1 MWEGERRLRLG
12 GVKQRSLLALLLLRA
27 GSVVPSDRLIEELWG
42 DDRPHDAASAVHQ
55 HVARLR
61 RLLEPHEVLETRWP
75 GYVLAIA
82 PEQLDL
88 FRFEQ
93 LGAEGRA
100 LLGEGRAEEAA
111 RRLRSALE
119 LWRGEPLADL
129 TGERFLTGELP
140 RLEET
145 RLEVLETRIDADLAA
160 GRDRELVGELRELV
174 RAAPFRERF
183 RAQLMTGLYRSG
195 RQADAL
201 DVYAD
206 ARRELVEG
214 LGLEPGPELQQLQKA
229 ILAHDAGL
237 QAPARPA
244 ARALGGRARA
254 AAVGLVLALAATV
267 AAAALLQG
275 RDESRAGLAAA
286 QTTGAVVAFDARSGA
301 LRRRIAAGRTPSSIA
316 VHRGAAWVVDADAQT
331 VLRLSV
337 ASRVVET
344 FSTGATPTD
353 VAADGGSVWVANGR
367 PLEDAQF
374 TGPVATAVAR
384 LETTTGT
391 KRADTRLPR
400 RGGALSNLV
409 ENHVAAHKGAVWAV
423 TPDFGI
429 VRIDAATGSIT
440 ARSRAV
446 RVAAV
451 AAGAAGVW
459 VLGVD
464 GDVARLDERTARPV
478 ARASVPATS
487 VGAIAVGTDAAW
499 VTSPSEG
506 TLWKVAAGSRPT
518 VGAIEL
524 ARGVSDIAVT
534 EDAVWVANPL
544 SGTVVRVGVES
555 AAVERTLD
563 LDGIPRSIAVDGETL
578 WVALVADPEASA
590 IAVSGIRPL
599 PASTCESVL
608 AGKEESDL
616 LIVSDLPL
624 QGGTRGTSTQM
635 AQAIAFVLR
644 ERGFRAARFKV
655 AYQSCDD
662 SVARTGLFDE
672 AKCAA
677 NARAYGRN
685 PDIVAVI
692 GTVNSPCAV
701 AAIPELNRAPGGPLA
716 MISPFNSFVGLTRA
730 GPGVDPSLPAALYPT
745 GRRNYVR
752 VYPTDDLQGAAL
764 ALVARDRGHRRVH
777 VLDDGDP
784 GYGALMATGFET
796 AAERLGLEVVG
807 RVSWDPRADSYSALA
822 RRIARSGAQAVFLGG
837 LLDTNA
843 GQVVRDLRARLG
855 PAVDILA
862 PDGLTPLGLLSR
874 RAGPSARGVYVSL
887 AGTVTERLPPAGADF
902 VRRFAKTQAGG
913 EVEPS
918 AVYAAEAT
926 GALLDAIGRSDGTRN
941 SVLEQLFATRAHPGL
956 LGTFGFDANG
966 DITESPVTIMRV
978 TRGGRSRTIGSTE
991 GGVVDR
997 IVRPSPSLVATES
1010 STG

>member
-88 FRFEQ
+88 FRFER
-93 LGAEGRA
+93 LGAEGRR
-100 LLGEGRAEEAA
+100 LLEEGRGEEAA
-111 RRLRSALE
+111 RILRSALE

-140 RLEET
+140 HLEEA
-145 RLEVLETRIDADLAA
+145 RLEVLEARIDADLAA

-183 RAQLMTGLYRSG
+183 RAQLMTALYRSG

-201 DVYAD
+201 EVYAD
-206 ARRELVEG
+206 ARRELVDG
-214 LGLEPGPELQQLQKA
+214 LGLEPGPELQRLQKA

-237 QAPARPA
+237 QARARPA
-244 ARALGGRARA
+244 APRAARPRPRGGRGARA
-254 AAVGLVLALAATV
+254 GTRGHGRGCRAAPG
-267 AAAALLQG
+267 
-275 RDESRAGLAAA
+275 
-286 QTTGAVVAFDARSGA
+286 
-301 LRRRIAAGRTPSSIA
+301 RRRVPCRPRRRADHGRGGGVRRAERRPSTADRGRPDPELDRRARGRRLGRRRRRPDGPPPVGGVARRRDVLHRRDAHRRRRRRRLGLGRQRRAARGCA
-316 VHRGAAWVVDADAQT
+316 VHRAGGDSRRPARADDRHQARRDAASPGAAA
-331 VLRLSV
+331 R
-337 ASRVVET
+337 SRI
-344 FSTGATPTD
+344 S
-353 VAADGGSVWVANGR
+353 SR
-367 PLEDAQF
+367 
-374 TGPVATAVAR
+374 
-384 LETTTGT
+384 TTW
-391 KRADTRLPR
+391 R
-400 RGGALSNLV
+400 RT
-409 ENHVAAHKGAVWAV
+409 EGAVWAV

-429 VRIDAATGSIT
+429 VRIDAATGTIT

-446 RVAAV
+446 RAAAV
-451 AAGAAGVW
+451 AAGPAGVW

-464 GDVARLDERTARPV
+464 GVVARLDERSARPV
-478 ARASVPATS
+478 ARARVPASS

-524 ARGVSDIAVT
+524 ARGVSDVAVA

-544 SGTVVRVGVES
+544 AGTVVRVGIES

-563 LDGIPRSIAVDGETL
+563 LDGIPRSIAVDGGTL

-599 PASTCESVL
+599 PASTCEGVL
-608 AGKEESDL
+608 AGKEDSDL
-616 LIVSDLPL
+616 LVVSDLPL
-624 QGGTRGTSTQM
+624 QGGTRGTTTQM
-635 AQAIAFVLR
+635 AQAIAFVMR

-701 AAIPELNRAPGGPLA
+701 AAVPELNRAPGGPLA

-730 GPGVDPSLPAALYPT
+730 RA
-745 GRRNYVR
+745 GRR
-752 VYPTDDLQGAAL
+752 PL
-764 ALVARDRGHRRVH
+764 A
-777 VLDDGDP
+777 
-784 GYGALMATGFET
+784 
-796 AAERLGLEVVG
+796 
-807 RVSWDPRADSYSALA
+807 A
-822 RRIARSGAQAVFLGG
+822 RRPLPDRPPE
-837 LLDTNA
+837 
-843 GQVVRDLRARLG
+843 LRAR
-855 PAVDILA
+855 V
-862 PDGLTPLGLLSR
+862 PDG
-874 RAGPSARGVYVSL
+874 
-887 AGTVTERLPPAGADF
+887 
-902 VRRFAKTQAGG
+902 
-913 EVEPS
+913 
-918 AVYAAEAT
+918 
-926 GALLDAIGRSDGTRN
+926 
-941 SVLEQLFATRAHPGL
+941 
-956 LGTFGFDANG
+956 
-966 DITESPVTIMRV
+966 
-978 TRGGRSRTIGSTE
+978 
-991 GGVVDR
+991 
-997 IVRPSPSLVATES
+997 
-1010 STG
+1010 

>member
-27 GSVVPSDRLIEELWG
+27 GSVVSTDRLIEELWG
-42 DDRPHDAASAVHQ
+42 DERPHDAASAVHQ

-61 RLLEPHEVLETRWP
+61 KLLEPHEVLETRWP

-88 FRFEQ
+88 SRFER
-93 LGAEGRA
+93 LGAEGRG
-100 LLGEGRAEEAA
+100 LLEEGRADDAA
-111 RRLRSALE
+111 RSLRSALE

-129 TGERFLTGELP
+129 TGERFLAGALP
-140 RLEET
+140 HLEEG
-145 RLEVLETRIDADLAA
+145 RLEVLEARIDADLAC
-160 GRDRELVGELRELV
+160 GRDGELVGELRELV
-174 RAAPFRERF
+174 RAAPLRERF
-183 RAQLMTGLYRSG
+183 RAQLMTALYRSG

-201 DVYAD
+201 EVYAD
-206 ARRELVEG
+206 ARRELVDG
-214 LGLEPGPELQQLQKA
+214 LGLEPGPELQRLQSA

-237 QAPARPA
+237 QARARSGAPAR
-244 ARALGGRARA
+244 RGRGRAA
-254 AAVGLVLALAATV
+254 IAGLVLALAAAG
-267 AAAALLQG
+267 AAAVLLRDG
-275 RDESRAGLAAA
+275 DESRADLAAA
-286 QTTGAVVAFDARSGA
+286 SAAGAVVALDARSGA

-331 VLRLSV
+331 ILRLSV

-344 FSTGATPTD
+344 LSTGATPTD
-353 VAADGGSVWVANGR
+353 VAAGAGSVWVANGR

-391 KRADTRLPR
+391 KRAETRLPR

-409 ENHVAAHKGAVWAV
+409 ENHVAAHGGAVWAV

-429 VRIDAATGSIT
+429 VRIDAATGTIT

-446 RVAAV
+446 RAAAV
-451 AAGAAGVW
+451 AAGPAGVW

-464 GDVARLDERTARPV
+464 GVVARLDERSARPV
-478 ARASVPATS
+478 ARARVPASS

-506 TLWKVAAGSRPT
+506 SLWKIGAGSRPT
-518 VGAIEL
+518 VGAIDL
-524 ARGVSDIAVT
+524 ARGVSDIAVA
-534 EDAVWVANPL
+534 EDAIWVANPL
-544 SGTVVRVGVES
+544 AGTVVQVGIES

-563 LDGIPRSIAVDGETL
+563 LDGIPRSIAVDGGTL

-590 IAVSGIRPL
+590 IAVAGIRPL
-599 PASTCESVL
+599 PASTCEGVL
-608 AGKEESDL
+608 AGEGDSDV

-624 QGGTRGTSTQM
+624 QGGTRGSATQM

-701 AAIPELNRAPGGPLA
+701 AAVPELNRAPGGPLA

-764 ALVARDRGHRRVH
+764 ALVARDRGHQRVH

-784 GYGALMATGFET
+784 GYGSLMATGFET
-796 AAERLGLEVVG
+796 AAGRLGLEVAG
-807 RVSWDPRADSYSALA
+807 RDSWDPRAHGYAELA
-822 RRIARSGAQAVFLGG
+822 RRIARSEVQAVFVGG

-843 GQVVRDLRARLG
+843 GRVVRDLRARLG

-862 PDGLTPLGLLSR
+862 PDGLTPLALLSR
-874 RAGPSARGVYVSL
+874 RAGASARGVYVSL

-902 VRRFAKTQAGG
+902 ARRFARTQAGG
-913 EVEPS
+913 DVEPS

-926 GALLDAIGRSDGTRN
+926 GALLDAIGRSDGTRD
-941 SVLEQLFATRAHPGL
+941 SVLEQLFATRAHRGL

-966 DITESPVTIMRV
+966 DITESPVTILRV
-978 TRGGRSRTIGSTE
+978 TRGGRSSRVGSTE

-997 IVRPSPSLVATES
+997 IVRPSPSLVAIES
-1010 STG
+1010 PTG

>member
-27 GSVVPSDRLIEELWG
+27 GSVVPSDRLIEDLWG

-61 RLLEPHEVLETRWP
+61 KLLEPHGVLETRWP
-75 GYVLAIA
+75 GYVLVIA

-88 FRFEQ
+88 FRFER

-100 LLGEGRAEEAA
+100 LLEEGRAEEAA
-111 RRLRSALE
+111 RILRSALD

-129 TGERFLTGELP
+129 TGERFLTEDLP
-140 RLEET
+140 RLEEG
-145 RLEVLETRIDADLAA
+145 RLEVLEARIDADLAS

-183 RAQLMTGLYRSG
+183 RAQLMTALYRAG

-206 ARRELVEG
+206 ARRELVGG
-214 LGLEPGPELQQLQKA
+214 LGLEPGPELQRLQKA

-237 QAPARPA
+237 DARARP
-244 ARALGGRARA
+244 RSPTPRGRVRA

-267 AAAALLQG
+267 AAAVLLRDG
-275 RDESRAGLAAA
+275 DESRAELAAA
-286 QTTGAVVAFDARSGA
+286 PTTGAVVAFDARSGA

-316 VHRGAAWVVDADAQT
+316 VDGGAAWVVDADAQT
-331 VLRLSV
+331 VLRLAV

-353 VAADGGSVWVANGR
+353 VAAASGSVWVANGE
-367 PLEDAQF
+367 PLDDAQF

-384 LETTTGT
+384 LDTTTGT
-391 KRADTRLPR
+391 KRAETRLPR

-409 ENHVAAHKGAVWAV
+409 ENHVAAHEDAVWAV

-429 VRIDAATGSIT
+429 VRIDAATGTIT

-451 AAGAAGVW
+451 AAGPAGVW

-464 GDVARLDERTARPV
+464 GVVARLDERSARPV
-478 ARASVPATS
+478 ARASVPASS

-518 VGAIEL
+518 VGAVDL
-524 ARGVSDIAVT
+524 AHGVSDIAVT

-544 SGTVVRVGVES
+544 AGTVVRVDIES

-599 PASTCESVL
+599 PGSTCESVL
-608 AGKEESDL
+608 AGKEVSDL

-624 QGGTRGTSTQM
+624 QGGTRGTATQM

-701 AAIPELNRAPGGPLA
+701 AAVPELNRAPGGPLA

-764 ALVARDRGHRRVH
+764 ALVARDRGRRRVH

-796 AAERLGLEVVG
+796 AAGRLGLEVVG
-807 RVSWDPRADSYSALA
+807 RESWDPRARGYAALA
-822 RRIARSGAQAVFLGG
+822 RRIARSRAQAVFVGG

-843 GQVVRDLRARLG
+843 GRVIRDLRARLG
-855 PAVDILA
+855 PAVDVLA
-862 PDGLTPLGLLSR
+862 PDGLTPLTLLSR

-926 GALLDAIGRSDGTRN
+926 GALLDAIGRSDGTRD
-941 SVLEQLFATRAHPGL
+941 SVLEQLFATRAHAGL

-966 DITESPVTIMRV
+966 DITESPVTIVRV
-978 TRGGRSRTIGSTE
+978 TRGGRSNRIGSTE

-997 IVRPSPSLVATES
+997 VVRPSPSLVATES
-1010 STG
+1010 SAG